1 MGVKRS
7 APETTTGFADKE
19 KNKLFG
25 NKVWLKGYIGLGGE
39 EPWYGNGTNEK
50 RKAQEVEQNR
60 HHLTQ
65 SRCEGSRC
73 PILSLY

>member
-39 EPWYGNGTNEK
+39 EWTPTRSEK
-50 RKAQEVEQNR
+50 
-60 HHLTQ
+60 LWD
-65 SRCEGSRC
+65 
-73 PILSLY
+73 